1 VSIPLDAWW
10 RLLTPPVP
18 QTMGCREVEGL
29 WELVADGTPVGYLY
43 TEAAARWVVAVHD
56 ALAFILVEL
65 EEALIVRDLV
75 LGILGRVAPD
85 EARQVW
91 VTEQPEP
98 WTNSLGEIVE
108 RALAEGRIGDGDE
121 PF

>member
-1 VSIPLDAWW
+1 
-10 RLLTPPVP
+10 
-18 QTMGCREVEGL
+18 MGCREVEGL